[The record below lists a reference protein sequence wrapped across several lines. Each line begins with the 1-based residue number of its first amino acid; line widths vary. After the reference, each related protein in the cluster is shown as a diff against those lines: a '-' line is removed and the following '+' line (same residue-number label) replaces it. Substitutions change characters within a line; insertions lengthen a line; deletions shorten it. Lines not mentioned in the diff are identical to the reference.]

1 MSTTPQTNNGTPA
14 ANADAGAEDAERGGN
29 VDKIRELIFGTQM
42 RDYDTKF
49 TRLEDRLLKEA
60 SDLREDIKRRFA
72 TLEAFIKS
80 ELGALDEADKGERKE
95 RIAAVKELADETK
108 AGAKGSEKKS
118 ALIEEQNAKAQ
129 RELRQLIFDESKR
142 LAEEIEQ
149 RYAAAASDLGREAKD
164 IRGSLTDRHSLADL
178 FAELSLRLKDGPASP
193 GKAPG
198 K

>member
-1 MSTTPQTNNGTPA
+1 MSTNPETNNGTPA
-14 ANADAGAEDAERGGN
+14 AKADAAADDAERGGN
-29 VDKIRELIFGTQM
+29 VDKIRELIFGSQM

-49 TRLEDRLLKEA
+49 TRLEDRLLKEG

-95 RIAAVKELADETK
+95 RIAAVKELTDEGK
-108 AGAKGSEKKS
+108 AGLKGSEKKS

-149 RYAAAASDLGREAKD
+149 KYAAATSDLGREAKD

-178 FAELSLRLKDGPASP
+178 FAELSLRLKDGPAAP

>member
-1 MSTTPQTNNGTPA
+1 MSTNPETNNGTPA
-14 ANADAGAEDAERGGN
+14 AKADAAADDAERGGN
-29 VDKIRELIFGTQM
+29 VDKIRELIFGSQM

-95 RIAAVKELADETK
+95 RIASVKELADEAK
-108 AGAKGSEKKS
+108 AAAKGSEKKS
-118 ALIEEQNAKAQ
+118 ALTEEQNAKAQ

-149 RYAAAASDLGREAKD
+149 KYAAAASDLGREAKD

-178 FAELSLRLKDGPASP
+178 FTELSLRLKDGPAAP

>member
-1 MSTTPQTNNGTPA
+1 MSTNPQPSNGTV
-14 ANADAGAEDAERGGN
+14 EDAERGGN
-29 VDKIRELIFGTQM
+29 VDKIRELIFGSQM

-49 TRLEDRLLKEA
+49 ARLEDRLLKEA

-80 ELGALDEADKGERKE
+80 ELGALDEADKSERKE
-95 RIAAVKELADETK
+95 RIAAVKELAEEAK
-108 AGAKGSEKKS
+108 ASAKASEKKS
-118 ALIEEQNAKAQ
+118 LQIEEQNAKAQ

-149 RYAAAASDLGREAKD
+149 KYTAAASELGREAKD
-164 IRGSLTDRHSLADL
+164 IRGTLTDRHSLADL
-178 FAELSLRLKDGPASP
+178 FAELSLRLKDGPATP
-193 GKAPG
+193 GKPG

>member
-1 MSTTPQTNNGTPA
+1 MSTNPQPNNGT
-14 ANADAGAEDAERGGN
+14 AEDAERGGN

-49 TRLEDRLLKEA
+49 ARLEDRLLKEA
-60 SDLREDIKRRFA
+60 ADLREDIKRRFA
-72 TLEAFIKS
+72 TLEAFMKS
-80 ELGALDEADKGERKE
+80 ELGALDEADKSERKE
-95 RIAAVKELADETK
+95 RLAAVKELADEAK
-108 AGAKGSEKKS
+108 ADAKGAEKK
-118 ALIEEQNAKAQ
+118 AAQLEEQNAKAQ

-149 RYAAAASDLGREAKD
+149 KHAAAAGELGREATD
-164 IRGSLTDRHSLADL
+164 IRRTLTDRHSLADL

-198 K
+198 R